1 MVSATP
7 TSTVSNSP
15 AASLPQVK
23 SAPVL
28 RGGPVA
34 RAVWLVCGLL
44 LCAIGILCFLEARLG
59 LPPWDVLHQ
68 GIARH
73 TPLSFGAANEVVGL
87 VVLATAWT
95 LGARVWIGTISNAV
109 LIGLFIILLQPLHA
123 VQALSE
129 WPLVPRIGLIVV
141 GLMCF
146 GVGTAFYIGANLGAG
161 PRDSLMLVG
170 SRRTGIRIGAMR
182 AMLEIS
188 VLLVGYLLGG
198 TVGLGTLAFAAL
210 IGPSVEA
217 SFWLVTRIR
226 LT

>member
-1 MVSATP
+1 VS
-7 TSTVSNSP
+7 
-15 AASLPQVK
+15 
-23 SAPVL
+23 
-28 RGGPVA
+28 
-34 RAVWLVCGLL
+34 GLF
-44 LCAIGILCFLEARLG
+44 LCAVGILCFLEARLG

-68 GIARH
+68 GIAGY
-73 TPLSFGAANEVVGL
+73 TPLSFGAANEVVVLIVL
-87 VVLATAWT
+87 VVAWA

-109 LIGLFIILLQPLHA
+109 LIGFFIILLQPLHA
-123 VQALSE
+123 VDALGE
-129 WPLVPRIGLIVV
+129 WPLVPRIGLLTV
-141 GLMCF
+141 GLLCF

-170 SRRTGIRIGAMR
+170 SRRTAIRIGAVR

-188 VLLVGYLLGG
+188 VLLVGFLLGG

>member
-1 MVSATP
+1 M
-7 TSTVSNSP
+7 
-15 AASLPQVK
+15 K

-34 RAVWLVCGLL
+34 RAVWLVSGLF
-44 LCAIGILCFLEARLG
+44 LCAVGILCFLEARLG

-87 VVLATAWT
+87 IVLTIAWA
-95 LGARVWIGTISNAV
+95 LGARVWIGTFSNAV

-123 VQALSE
+123 LQALSD
-129 WPLVPRIGLIVV
+129 WPLVPRIGLLVV
-141 GLMCF
+141 GLICF

-170 SRRTGIRIGAMR
+170 SHRTGIRIGAVR
-182 AMLEIS
+182 AMIEIS
-188 VLLVGYLLGG
+188 VLLVGFLLGG
-198 TVGLGTLAFAAL
+198 TVGVGTLAFAAL

-217 SFWLVTRIR
+217 SFWLVHRAS

>member
-1 MVSATP
+1 
-7 TSTVSNSP
+7 
-15 AASLPQVK
+15 VK

-34 RAVWLVCGLL
+34 RAVWLVSGLF
-44 LCAIGILCFLEARLG
+44 LCAVGILCFLEARLG

-87 VVLATAWT
+87 IVLTIAWA

-123 VQALSE
+123 VQALSD

-141 GLMCF
+141 GLICF

-170 SRRTGIRIGAMR
+170 SRRTGIRIGAVR
-182 AMLEIS
+182 AVIEIS
-188 VLLVGYLLGG
+188 VLLIGFLLGG
-198 TVGLGTLAFAAL
+198 TVGVGTLAFAAL

-217 SFWLVTRIR
+217 SFWLVHRVG

>member
-1 MVSATP
+1 
-7 TSTVSNSP
+7 
-15 AASLPQVK
+15 VK

-34 RAVWLVCGLL
+34 RAVWLVAGLF
-44 LCAIGILCFLEARLG
+44 LCALGIICFLEARLG

-87 VVLATAWT
+87 IVLTVAWA
-95 LGARVWIGTISNAV
+95 LGARIWIGTVANAV
-109 LIGLFIILLQPLHA
+109 LIGFFIIVLQPLHV
-123 VQALSE
+123 VQELAG
-129 WPLVPRIGLIVV
+129 WPLGARIALLFAGLV
-141 GLMCF
+141 CF
-146 GVGTAFYIGANLGAG
+146 GVGSAFYIGANLGAG

-170 SRRTGIRIGAMR
+170 SRRTGHRIGVVR
-182 AMLEIS
+182 AILEIS
-188 VLLVGYLLGG
+188 VLLIGFLLGG
-198 TVGLGTLAFAAL
+198 TVGVGTLAFAAL